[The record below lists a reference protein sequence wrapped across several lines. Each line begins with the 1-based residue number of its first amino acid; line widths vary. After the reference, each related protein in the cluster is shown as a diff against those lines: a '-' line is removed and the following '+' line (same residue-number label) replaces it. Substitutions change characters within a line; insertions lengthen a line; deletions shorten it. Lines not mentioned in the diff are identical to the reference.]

1 MSASDEWVYLTD
13 PTTSRCYYA
22 NLSTRETSW
31 LLPEALGGSGEEPLY
46 VKLPNGWFQFQDE
59 VTGRFYYWHKHSK
72 RTVWVMPA
80 EARPQGPTG
89 GSGDHAVLFEDG
101 MRGEAE
107 GEGEEDEDEDEDEDE
122 EVFEIQKAE
131 VDGQPKQLYRVLD
144 TSQSAPN
151 GMDGFVGSAHVYTG
165 IGGNAPPSGPVP
177 NVPVPNA
184 SVAGQ
189 ADEDEDEDD
198 AADDFKF

>member
-1 MSASDEWVYLTD
+1 MGLSSVTRLEVGGNLLLMLLEDLFTATVYLIMARLWQTRTMDSASLIDLIGVLEQDGEYDDDDDDDEEED
-13 PTTSRCYYA
+13 EDDDRD
-22 NLSTRETSW
+22 R
-31 LLPEALGGSGEEPLY
+31 SGDA
-46 VKLPNGWFQFQDE
+46 QQDE
-59 VTGRFYYWHKHSK
+59 TNLD
-72 RTVWVMPA
+72 
-80 EARPQGPTG
+80 Q
-89 GSGDHAVLFEDG
+89 DDED
-101 MRGEAE
+101 MDV
-107 GEGEEDEDEDEDEDE
+107 DEDEDEDEDE